1 MGKKLYL
8 MTVIAAITFLSSF
21 AEKPITVF
29 YEKNGMMTYDELTR
43 NVLINSQ
50 NEKVA
55 TTTFHRAYSKKDWS
69 VYAEQAMVLASIN
82 YRAGQKESAIDYF
95 KKAISGFVNS
105 GSAEGQAMANCGIA
119 LIFQYNNQLDSAVQY
134 FNHSIKLNHSANN
147 FTGELK
153 VRFLLSKAYEST
165 EDHASTLLNFKE
177 AISILPNIPDP
188 NMKAYLYNSYSE
200 ELIHSKNEDEAL
212 TYLQKALALS
222 DKNKVQKAVIYRNIG
237 IVNFNKGDY
246 VSATGNFE
254 KSLASDFRLPA
265 LRLLRDTY
273 LKLYASGKVGGDE
286 KKENLYSTNYKL
298 LKDSVEDVLNSRM
311 LSPDSFTLELKEKL
325 FVTKLLTRTKSM
337 SSEMN
342 RNSIEFNQRL
352 TEAELD
358 RLKAEE
364 ALERFHEERMN
375 EEAANRERED
385 LVKELEKEKAIQELA
400 LTNTELARE
409 KQQRWILIL
418 FSGVVLVTTI
428 LLFLYNRYRLKRK
441 SHSALDS
448 AFVELKTAHRKL
460 KETQDQLIR
469 SEKMASLGQM
479 TAGIAHEI
487 QNPLNFVLNFAE
499 GSKELLKE
507 LQETTDENDRKEIT
521 DSLNLNLT
529 KISEHGKRADAIVKN
544 MLQHSRVNKSERV
557 PTDLNKLAEEYFQ
570 LAFHGL
576 RAKDSSFQCTLEK
589 ELDPNFPMLEL
600 IQQDI
605 SRVLLNLFNNA
616 FYAVNVKAQKNNP
629 GYTPTVKLSTMVY
642 GNFAFLTIHDNGDG
656 IPKEIKEKIFEP
668 FFTTKPAGQGTGL
681 GLSLSFEII
690 KNHGARMEMESE
702 IGAGTT
708 FKLIFK
714 IGG

>member
-1 MGKKLYL
+1 MGKKLFL
-8 MTVIAAITFLSSF
+8 MVFILTITFLSSF
-21 AEKPITVF
+21 AEKPIAVF
-29 YEKNGMMTYDELTR
+29 NEKNGVMSYDELTR

-50 NEKVA
+50 NEKVV
-55 TTTFHRAYSKKDWS
+55 TDNYHRSFSKKDWS
-69 VYAEQAMVLASIN
+69 MYANQALVLASIN
-82 YRAGQKESAIDYF
+82 YRAGQKESAIDFF
-95 KKAISGFVNS
+95 KNAITAFSKTNS
-105 GSAEGQAMANCGIA
+105 PEGQALASCGIA
-119 LIFQYNNQLDSAVQY
+119 LVFQYNNQLDSAVNY
-134 FNHSIKLNHSANN
+134 FNNSIRLNHAAKN
-147 FTGELK
+147 FIGELK

-165 EDHASTLLNFKE
+165 EDHASTLQNFKE
-177 AISILPNIPDP
+177 AISILPNISDP
-188 NMKAYLYNSYSE
+188 VMKAYLYNSYSE
-200 ELIHSKNEDEAL
+200 ELIHSRNEDEAL
-212 TYLQKALALS
+212 TYLGKALTLS
-222 DKNKVQKAVIYRNIG
+222 ENNNIQKAVIYRNIG

-246 VSATGNFE
+246 QSATGNFE
-254 KSLASDFRLPA
+254 KSLTSDFRLPA

-273 LKLYASGKVGGDE
+273 LKLYASGKVGGDA
-286 KKENLYSTNYKL
+286 KKENLYSTKYKL

-325 FVTKLLTRTKSM
+325 FVSKLLTRTKSM

-375 EEAANRERED
+375 EEAANKERED
-385 LVKELEKEKAIQELA
+385 LVKELEKEKALQELA
-400 LTNTELARE
+400 LSNTELARE
-409 KQQRWILIL
+409 KQQRWIIIL
-418 FSGVVLVTTI
+418 LSGVVLVTTI
-428 LLFLYNRYRLKRK
+428 LIFLYNRYRLKRK
-441 SHSALDS
+441 SHNDLDS
-448 AFVELKTAHRKL
+448 AFLELKTAHRKL
-460 KETQDQLIR
+460 KETQEQLIR

-499 GSKELLKE
+499 GSKDLLKE
-507 LQETTDENDRKEIT
+507 LEDSTDESDRKEIAE
-521 DSLNLNLT
+521 SLYTNLT
-529 KISEHGKRADAIVKN
+529 KIGEHGKRADAIVKN

-576 RAKDSSFQCTLEK
+576 RAKDSTFQCTLEK

-616 FYAVNVKAQKNNP
+616 FYAVNQKARKNNP
-629 GYTPTVKLSTMVY
+629 GFTPTVKLSTMVY
-642 GNFAFLTIHDNGDG
+642 GNFAFLTIYDNGEG

-668 FFTTKPAGQGTGL
+668 FFTTKPTGQGTGL

-702 IGAGTT
+702 VGVGTT